1 MADHKHHYKKAY
13 TKGNKKGVKKMKK
26 IRSFSK
32 YCGMCVMSLIMI
44 TPMVHSA
51 DEYKPTHAE
60 VKKHKDYFDDPR
72 PLFKDLSFKKVLPPE
87 EYEKLIYDVD
97 TMKKS
102 WAEVIGFKA
111 PEVVGKIAPEIKPG
125 KYSYQ
130 DKDKYPFKELMWPI
144 LYNRFKPGE
153 PPLFGN
159 FPEIK
164 VIPTKQ
170 YYWALPIA
178 QATKENLGHTK
189 LDDQGYLMPDSYLGG
204 YPFPKPSGAS
214 KAEQIMYNWEKR
226 YYGGENLC
234 IIGKTTGL
242 RKDLS
247 IDHNG
252 AYDMSVLRLNGR
264 VMQKPSGWYDLRAQK
279 NREYKSFVVRHLAPR
294 DMYGTAVA
302 LVSYIDPDHLDSWM
316 VYVNVLRRIRKMSA
330 SDTQDPVGQWD
341 IIYEDQQ
348 AFNQKLSPTRY
359 PYKKEVID
367 EREYLV
373 PFATVDGSPF
383 IRSKGMEMHN
393 FEFERRPTYVV
404 KLTQRDKNYI
414 YSKRILF
421 IDKETFMIYHGEYF
435 DQKGRLYRTLDPTQY
450 FNPEMGLFF
459 EYYWF
464 AWDHLDLHST
474 IGMNY
479 NFHAPWVGRRQ
490 TNLRSLV
497 KGK

>member
-1 MADHKHHYKKAY
+1 
-13 TKGNKKGVKKMKK
+13 MKT
-26 IRSFSK
+26 IRSFFT
-32 YCGMCVMSLIMI
+32 YGVVGWMVLIMT
-44 TPMVHSA
+44 TPLVQSA
-51 DEYKPTHAE
+51 DEYKPSHAE
-60 VKKHKDYFDDPR
+60 VKQYKAYFDDPR
-72 PLFKDLSFKKVLPPE
+72 PLFKDLSFQKIMPPE
-87 EYEKLIYDVD
+87 EYAQVTFDVEA
-97 TMKKS
+97 MKKS
-102 WAEVIGFKA
+102 WADVIGFKA
-111 PEVVGKIAPEIKPG
+111 PDVVGKIAPEIKPG
-125 KYSYQ
+125 TYNYQ
-130 DKDKYPFKELMWPI
+130 DKDKYPFKDLMWPI
-144 LYNRFKPGE
+144 LYDRFKPGG

-159 FPEIK
+159 FPDVK
-164 VIPTKQ
+164 VVPTKQ
-170 YYWALPIA
+170 YYWALPVA
-178 QATKENLGHTK
+178 QATKENQGLTK
-189 LDDQGYLMPDSYLGG
+189 LDDGGYLLPDTYVSG
-204 YPFPKPSGAS
+204 YPFPKPSGEF
-214 KAEQIMYNWEKR
+214 KAEQIMYNWERR

-242 RKDLS
+242 RGDLS
-247 IDHNG
+247 IDHDG
-252 AYDMSVLRLNGR
+252 AYNMYVLRLHGR
-264 VMQKPSGWYDLRAQK
+264 ALQKPYGWYDEQARN

-316 VYVNVLRRIRKMSA
+316 VYVNVLRRVRKMSA

-348 AFNQKLSPTRY
+348 AFNQKLSPNRY
-359 PYKKEVID
+359 PYKKEIID

-373 PFATVDGSPF
+373 PFATTDGSPYV
-383 IRSKGMEMHN
+383 RSKGMEMHD

-404 KLTQRDKNYI
+404 KLTQTDDNYI

-421 IDKETFMIYHGEYF
+421 IDQETFMIYHGEYF

-450 FNPEMGLFF
+450 FNPDMGLFF

-479 NFHAPWVGRRQ
+479 NFHAPWVGRGQ